1 MIAII
6 KRPPSDSP
14 VTRYATDHKQKTHEA
29 IIETAAS
36 FIRWHGLEALGVAR
50 IMADAGLT
58 HGGFYAHFKSRDALL
73 SAAVS
78 CLFDIAI
85 ETVDHFETKYGAAGL
100 DRYVDFYLSARH
112 RDDPSIGCP
121 IPSLAAETRR
131 APPEVKMAFDEGLDR
146 LADRVGRL
154 MPKGGRKAALALL
167 GDMAGTLAVSRA
179 IPDQRQSNDLLAAKR
194 KEVLA

>member
-1 MIAII
+1 MITII
-6 KRPPSDSP
+6 ERPPSDPP
-14 VTRYATDHKQKTHEA
+14 VTRYPTDHRQKTHEA
-29 IIETAAS
+29 IIDAAAS
-36 FIRWHGLEALGVAR
+36 FIRQHGLEALGVAR

-73 SAAVS
+73 AAAIGR
-78 CLFDIAI
+78 LFDIAV
-85 ETVDHFETKYGAAGL
+85 ETVDQFETKYGAAGL
-100 DRYVDFYLSARH
+100 ERYVDFYLSARH
-112 RDDPSIGCP
+112 RDDLSIGCP
-121 IPSLAAETRR
+121 IPSLAAETRH
-131 APPEVKMAFDEGLDR
+131 ASPEVRAVFDEGLDR
-146 LADRVGRL
+146 LADRLGRL